1 MSDLPPPPPPELTGG
16 FPQPNPLPPAGS
28 PRLQRI
34 RGISKV
40 LTVLM
45 GVIIPLQVLAVVD
58 SWRLARSAR
67 DLLDGVITVEA
78 FDEASSRSLGALS
91 GLLVAPAA
99 VLTIVWMYRMA
110 QNLRLLGRTDATW
123 APGWALGGWFAPP
136 CVLYVVPWLMLGEL
150 WRGSDPEVPAHA
162 PDWKKRPLPWFL
174 HAWWVLYG
182 LLPVIGVV
190 NTVDT
195 LRRIGDGGDV
205 DSFTLAEQ
213 LVQHRGLN
221 LALAV
226 VSVGAAACYFM
237 LVRRLSERHIAATRE
252 P

>member
-16 FPQPNPLPPAGS
+16 FPQPAAVPAPGA

-34 RGISKV
+34 RGVAKV
-40 LTVLM
+40 LRVLM
-45 GVIIPLQVLAVVD
+45 GVIIPLQLLTVFD
-58 SWRLARSAR
+58 SWRLAGSAR
-67 DLLDGVITVEA
+67 DLLDGTITVEA
-78 FDEASSRSLGALS
+78 FDTASGRSLGALS
-91 GLLVAPAA
+91 GLLVAPTA

-110 QNLRLLGRTDATW
+110 QNLRLLGRSGATW

-136 CVLYVVPWLMLGEL
+136 CVLYVVPWLMFGEL
-150 WRGSDPEVPAHA
+150 WRGSDPDVAAHT
-162 PDWKKRPLPWFL
+162 PDWKRGPLPWFL

-182 LLPVIGVV
+182 LLPVAGIV
-190 NTVDT
+190 NTIDT
-195 LRRIGDGGDV
+195 LRRFGNEGDI

-213 LVQHRGLN
+213 LDRYAGLN

-226 VSVGAAACYFM
+226 VSVGAAVCYFM
-237 LVRRLSERHIAATRE
+237 LVVRLSERHMAATRE